1 MQLKNNYVNKP
12 VFENI
17 RINLHSVLVSDTD
30 FPAKDGKLLSSYL
43 SQFSGSKAEIIT
55 FLFPNAFSVYLD

>member
-17 RINLHSVLVSDTD
+17 RINLHSVPVSDTD
-30 FPAKDGKLLSSYL
+30 FPSKDGKLLNSYL
-43 SQFSGSKAEIIT
+43 SQFSGSKAGIIT
-55 FLFPNAFSVYLD
+55 FPFPNAFSVYLD